1 MRRFSWVA
9 AIVVGLLSGCAQ
21 QPPVQLYAG
30 ESRPQSQVLTLEV
43 PTELEIHSIN
53 GRPYTAA
60 NSMFGASDKRLHLQP
75 GAYRVHAFYKNG
87 FDIDGGISH
96 EVVRSRT
103 AIFNFEGK
111 AGETWRLEF
120 DRPRNLAE
128 AREFTNDF
136 PAWAL
141 NTGNGERIEAKAG
154 NRNTTVLSA
163 MLGSTEVAPEA
174 TSVAPLGSA
183 IAAPQAVS
191 LNPAPA
197 ATATLP
203 HSDATLTTLQQMWNL
218 LTPES
223 RKAFLNWAQQ

>member
-1 MRRFSWVA
+1 MRSLFIIAMACLLA
-9 AIVVGLLSGCAQ
+9 ACAQ
-21 QPPVQLYAG
+21 QPHVQLYSG
-30 ESRPQSQVLTLEV
+30 SPLPESQVLTLVV
-43 PTELEIHSIN
+43 PSELEIRSIN
-53 GRPYTAA
+53 GQPHSAA

-75 GAYRVHAFYKNG
+75 GAYQVNAFYKNG

-111 AGETWRLEF
+111 AGEAWRLEF
-120 DRPRNLAE
+120 DRPQNLAE
-128 AREFTNDF
+128 AKAFETDF

-141 NTGNGERIEAKAG
+141 NTRTGERIEAEAG
-154 NRNTTVLSA
+154 NRNTSVLSA
-163 MLGSTEVAPEA
+163 MLGSSEVTPEA
-174 TSVAPLGSA
+174 TSVAPLGG
-183 IAAPQAVS
+183 AAQGVS
-191 LNPAPA
+191 LNPAPV

-223 RKAFLNWAQQ
+223 RAAFLKWAQQ

>member
-1 MRRFSWVA
+1 MRSLFVIAMACLLA
-9 AIVVGLLSGCAQ
+9 ACAQ
-21 QPPVQLYAG
+21 QPHVQLYSGAPLP
-30 ESRPQSQVLTLEV
+30 ESQILTLVV
-43 PTELEIHSIN
+43 PSELEIRSIN
-53 GRPYTAA
+53 GQPHSAA

-75 GAYRVHAFYKNG
+75 GAYQVHAFYKNG

-120 DRPRNLAE
+120 DRPQNLAE
-128 AREFTNDF
+128 AKAFETDF

-141 NTGNGERIEAKAG
+141 NTRSGERIEAQAG
-154 NRNTTVLSA
+154 NRNTSVLSA
-163 MLGSTEVAPEA
+163 MLGSSEVAPEA
-174 TSVAPLGSA
+174 TSVTPLGSA
-183 IAAPQAVS
+183 TAAPQAVS

-197 ATATLP
+197 AMATLP

-223 RKAFLNWAQQ
+223 RSAFLKWAQQ